1 MKNNKNFNYNNKC
14 NNCKKEDYNFN
25 KNMNL
30 FERITE
36 LQFKID
42 CSVNIINQCI
52 VDLYNVIRTL
62 KDINGKV

>member
-1 MKNNKNFNYNNKC
+1 MKNYKNFNNNSKC
-14 NNCKKEDYNFN
+14 EKCKKEDYNFN

-42 CSVNIINQCI
+42 YSVNIINQCI
-52 VDLYNVIRTL
+52 VDLDNVIRTL